1 MSRSQDEAREAVA
14 SPDALDALGPAG
26 AVGDL
31 DAAGAVGDLDA
42 ADAADAL
49 AAGTDEPALDPTAAL
64 AIITAQRAR
73 ARDTV
78 TPDGR
83 VIFLAW
89 AASWILGYG
98 VMWSTSR
105 DGGVPPGWAGAL
117 FGLLIIGSIV
127 TTIVHSVR
135 RQSGI
140 VGPSRAVSA
149 MYGWSWCV
157 AFVAGQAMVGAL
169 GRAGVSDEILM
180 VAANGVSA
188 LIVGILYMAGGALWN
203 DRAQFA
209 LGVWMALVA
218 GIAAFAGLPGSYAVM
233 GIAGGGGF
241 LVGALL
247 DHLSRRRSGALRRRF
262 G

>member
-1 MSRSQDEAREAVA
+1 MSGSQDEAAREAIG
-14 SPDALDALGPAG
+14 SPDVDEPVLD
-26 AVGDL
+26 
-31 DAAGAVGDLDA
+31 
-42 ADAADAL
+42 L
-49 AAGTDEPALDPTAAL
+49 AAAQ

-73 ARDTV
+73 TRDTV

-105 DGGVPPGWAGAL
+105 DGGVPSAWAGTT

-127 TTIVHSVR
+127 ITIVHSLR
-135 RQSGI
+135 RSTGI
-140 VGPSRAVSA
+140 VGPSRAVGA

-169 GRAGVSDEILM
+169 GRAGVSDEVLM

-188 LIVGILYMAGGALWN
+188 LIVGILYMAGGALWQ
-203 DRAQFA
+203 DRAQFV

-218 GIAAFAGLPGSYAVM
+218 GVAAFAGLPGSYAVM

-241 LVGALL
+241 LVGAAIE
-247 DHLSRRRSGALRRRF
+247 HVTRRREGVLRRRF